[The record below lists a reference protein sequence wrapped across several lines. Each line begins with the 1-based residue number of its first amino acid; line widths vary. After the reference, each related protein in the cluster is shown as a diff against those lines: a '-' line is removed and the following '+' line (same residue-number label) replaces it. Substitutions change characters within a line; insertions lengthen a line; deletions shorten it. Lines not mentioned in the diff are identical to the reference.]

1 MRNYPRN
8 SPQAAARI
16 VALTVV
22 SDGDIGQPELDLLD
36 GLRIHTQLGLTR
48 QELHAVLDA
57 FCEDL
62 LSSQQLKW
70 ADVCPVDERTL
81 INLMGDVDEPMLR
94 AKVLQLCIAIAESDA
109 HVAEGEQ
116 IVIAAAVEQW
126 GLHHDMVRSSGNQP

>member
-1 MRNYPRN
+1 MRKYRRN

-16 VALTVV
+16 IALTVV
-22 SDGDIGQPELDLLD
+22 ADGDIGQTELDLLD
-36 GLRIHTQLGLTR
+36 RLCVHAQLGLER
-48 QELHAVLDA
+48 QQLHAVLDA

-81 INLMGDVDEPMLR
+81 IDLMADIEEPALR
-94 AKVLQLCIAIAESDA
+94 VKVLQLCIAIAESDA

-116 IVIAAAVEQW
+116 VVIAAAVDQW
-126 GLHHDMVRSSGNQP
+126 GLHHDMVRSSGNPT